1 MRMRGLSFL
10 IVVGGVF
17 FAACSREA
25 PTKPEPAPVKP
36 VEPTSISALT
46 ASATPSSAP
55 VTNAPAPA
63 PVLSASSAARAP
75 APIAGADL
83 PRAKEYVQ
91 NLARG
96 RKATA
101 AKDYAHAVA
110 FFDKAL
116 VAEPGDARALSERGY
131 AYLLNDN
138 LDAASKDLEAAAK
151 RATSVDLLR
160 QILFNQAT
168 VAEKRGDTSTADTLR
183 ARRDELG
190 QAKRSKGK
198 DCSISISRPGI
209 LPVKVAT
216 AREAWAEL
224 KKAHLARTNS
234 MQLSLDEP
242 VIADNAT
249 EETIRAT
256 LFGRAPEGNGVL
268 AIRTSESGVDVG
280 HVVIFRGKD
289 IFIHGGLSLFMQ
301 GRCPC
306 GDNLP
311 RASDGDIPRIDMES
325 EFLEMGYMCGDPKS
339 NDIRPCEEVVDG
351 TPLQSYCYRTETKF
365 RSTFLDPKTLAIML
379 DIEETA
385 LAKGNMTFNAAQ
397 AQAVITAQP
406 NAVLITGCGVD
417 QRETIP

>member
-1 MRMRGLSFL
+1 M
-10 IVVGGVF
+10 
-17 FAACSREA
+17 
-25 PTKPEPAPVKP
+25 
-36 VEPTSISALT
+36 SALT

-55 VTNAPAPA
+55 VTNASAPAPA
-63 PVLSASSAARAP
+63 VSASSAARAP
-75 APIAGADL
+75 TPIAGADL
-83 PRAKEYVQ
+83 PRAKEYVH

-101 AKDYAHAVA
+101 TKDYAHAVA

-168 VAEKRGDTSTADTLR
+168 VAEKRGDASTAETLR

-198 DCSISISRPGI
+198 NCSISISRPGI
-209 LPVKVAT
+209 VPVKVAT
-216 AREAWAEL
+216 ARDAWAEL
-224 KKAHLARTNS
+224 KNAHFARTS
-234 MQLSLDEP
+234 STPGPLDEP

-256 LFGRAPEGNGVL
+256 LFGRMSEGKGML
-268 AIRTSESGVDVG
+268 AIRTSGGGVDVG
-280 HVVIFRGKD
+280 HAVIFRGKD
-289 IFIHGGLSLFMQ
+289 IFIHGGLGLFMQ
-301 GRCPC
+301 GRCPF

-311 RASDGDIPRIDMES
+311 QVIDEDIPRFDIES

-339 NDIRPCEEVVDG
+339 NEIRPCEEVVDG

-385 LAKGNMTFNAAQ
+385 QTKGNMTFNPAQ
-397 AQAVITAQP
+397 AQAVITTQP
-406 NAVLITGCGVD
+406 NAVLITGCGIE